1 MVFLDAH
8 ETLAVLQTCDGKVAE
23 SAFHNLIEKPI
34 NSIAQKC
41 NGNVYAFGEMVDLLA
56 QRREYH
62 FALALEARWNKYME
76 HQSLTLLCGYDLSS
90 FEYRSD
96 GEVVQSICHLHS
108 HVDGTVFNTG
118 QNQNAQ
124 NHHITI
130 ALLEQRVKELERE
143 LERRKTSEASL
154 HTSLRII
161 SENAQNV
168 VTCER
173 EIYQNVLS
181 TLPVG
186 VYGITFGGDEDFY
199 VNKRFCELVGRE
211 DSDIRKRGWIDVI
224 HPDDRKEMESK
235 WPVCHHHGSRDL
247 TIFSNQHEY
256 RLIHADNS
264 VIWVKAETAATN
276 AENGNI
282 LGYIHTIM
290 DITEL
295 KQTEKGRLEAKQAAE
310 EHQRH
315 RAEEAERHKQMQ
327 DQWIDSLCHE
337 VRSLH

>member
-1 MVFLDAH
+1 LVFLDAH
-8 ETLAVLQTCDGKVAE
+8 ETLAVLQTSDGKIAE

-90 FEYRSD
+90 FEYRPD

-108 HVDGTVFNTG
+108 HVDYTVFNTG

-143 LERRKTSEASL
+143 LERRKASEASL

-173 EIYQNVLS
+173 ETYQNVLS